1 MAFKNFKSREG
12 PANRICLLNFI
23 RNFRAKHCFLSYP
36 LRVLL
41 HGLIEKHTR
50 IIENFLTI
58 LIRFKMILLR
68 FLLILAGVQSDL
80 RLQSLWHSKIS
91 RAEKAP
97 QTGFAY

>member
-12 PANRICLLNFI
+12 PANRICLLNSI

-41 HGLIEKHTR
+41 HGLTENQPR

-58 LIRFKMILLR
+58 LLSFKCISCKGI
-68 FLLILAGVQSDL
+68 LILIGVQSDF
-80 RLQSLWHSKIS
+80 S
-91 RAEKAP
+91 
-97 QTGFAY
+97 GFELDLC